1 MTEGVFSGRV
11 ALVTGASRGIG
22 YAIARAL
29 GQAGAHVIAT
39 ARTVGGL
46 EELDDEIRA
55 SGGGATL
62 APFDIK
68 DFDAIDRLGAAVYER
83 FGKLDILVGN
93 AGQLGAI
100 SPLGHVEP
108 KTWDDVL
115 AVNITANW
123 RLIRS
128 FDPLLRLS
136 DAGRALFLSSGAS
149 RNHRAYWGPYSV
161 SKAALDALV
170 ATYARETEQ
179 TAVKVNL
186 LDPGATRTAM
196 RARAMPGENPDT
208 LPHPDEVAADALPLL
223 APELTETGRTWV
235 FRQHAFLS

>member
-1 MTEGVFSGRV
+1 MAEGAFSGRV

-29 GQAGAHVIAT
+29 GKAGAHVVAT
-39 ARTVGGL
+39 GRTVGGL

-55 SGGGATL
+55 SGGSTTL

-68 DFDAIDRLGAAVYER
+68 DFDALDRLGAALYER

-93 AGQLGAI
+93 AGQLGSI
-100 SPLGHVEP
+100 SPLGHVDP

-115 AVNITANW
+115 AVNVTANW

-128 FDPLLRLS
+128 MDPLLRL
-136 DAGRALFLSSGAS
+136 APAARAVFVSSGAA
-149 RNHRAYWGPYSV
+149 RNRRAYWGPYSV

-170 ATYARETEQ
+170 ETYARETEQ
-179 TAVKVNL
+179 TAIKVNL

-196 RARAMPGENPDT
+196 RAKAMPGEDPDT
-208 LPHPDEVAADALPLL
+208 LPRPDEVAADALTLL
-223 APELTETGRTWV
+223 GADVSDSGRTWV
-235 FRQHAFLS
+235 FRRHAFL

>member
-1 MTEGVFSGRV
+1 MSEGETSGRV

-22 YAIARAL
+22 YAIAREL
-29 GQAGAHVIAT
+29 GRAGVHVVAT

-55 SGGGATL
+55 AGGSATL

-68 DFDAIDRLGAAVYER
+68 DYDAIDRLGAAIFER

-100 SPLGHVEP
+100 SPLGHVDM

-115 AVNITANW
+115 AVNVTANW

-128 FDPLLRLS
+128 MDPLLRLAP
-136 DAGRALFLSSGAS
+136 AGRALFVSSGAS
-149 RNHRAYWGPYSV
+149 RNRRAYWGPYSV

-170 ATYARETEQ
+170 VTYAHETEQ

-186 LDPGATRTAM
+186 FDPGGTRTAM
-196 RARAMPGENPDT
+196 RAKAMPGENPDT
-208 LPHPDEVAADALPLL
+208 LPRPAEVAAEAVKLL
-223 APELTETGRTWV
+223 APEVTASGRTWV
-235 FRQHAFLS
+235 YRQHGFID